1 MRKYFSVLFVLV
13 FVIVAVLP
21 AAAQD
26 MMDEKIVC
34 DSTVITLLLV
44 AEYEFGYEP
53 MMDVSVFEK
62 GQFQP
67 LFDAMMSMME
77 EGDMMDDMTMDD
89 NAMMDDMMMDDM
101 MVVLEPGAVADEP
114 AECADLRASV
124 ESFLYD
130 HFSQAM
136 MMGDGM

>member
-1 MRKYFSVLFVLV
+1 MRKCFSVLFVLV
-13 FVIVAVLP
+13 FVIVAALP

-26 MMDEKIVC
+26 MMDDE
-34 DSTVITLLLV
+34 
-44 AEYEFGYEP
+44 
-53 MMDVSVFEK
+53 
-62 GQFQP
+62 
-67 LFDAMMSMME
+67 
-77 EGDMMDDMTMDD
+77 
-89 NAMMDDMMMDDM
+89 AMMDEGEMMMDDM

-136 MMGDGM
+136 MMMEDGM